1 MPERRKVTT
10 GDFRLG
16 EAIVK
21 GIIIRDGPETK
32 TSQSGTRWI
41 EASILV
47 DLYDGRQRAEREP
60 PAFVRIKA
68 FEGTSPGAYAMLE
81 SCERRDKVSAAGVL
95 IIHVWEKN
103 GELRE
108 SMELIA
114 DYVLRGE
121 VFEPLSKLLAES
133 GGNEPDGP
141 SYVGHEG
148 GDDGGGAADD
158 GQDERPWQEDPPP
171 PDEEDDPPPF

>member
-1 MPERRKVTT
+1 MPERRKVRT

-16 EAIVK
+16 EAIIK

-32 TSQSGTRWI
+32 TSQGGSRWI

-68 FEGTSPGAYAMLE
+68 FEQTSPGAYAVLE

-95 IIHVWEKN
+95 IIHVWDKD

-108 SMELIA
+108 NFELLA

-121 VFEPLSKLLAES
+121 QFESLSKLLAERS
-133 GGNEPDGP
+133 GDEAQVPPTEDAGNAAEGDEHDGRW
-141 SYVGHEG
+141 E
-148 GDDGGGAADD
+148 
-158 GQDERPWQEDPPP
+158 EPPP
-171 PDEEDDPPPF
+171 PDEEGDAPPF